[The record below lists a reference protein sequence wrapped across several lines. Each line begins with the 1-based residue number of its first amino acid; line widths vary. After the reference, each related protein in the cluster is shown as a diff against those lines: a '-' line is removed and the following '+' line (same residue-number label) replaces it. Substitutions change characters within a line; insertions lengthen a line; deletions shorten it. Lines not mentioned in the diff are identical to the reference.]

1 MIDDIALRKDRFKR
15 HADFVR
21 YIVRRLALE
30 YTHDGKLISF
40 ERMFFPNNNGIVR
53 TWVMK
58 GHISAER
65 AIELEHATGLP
76 GLVDLIFPKKQA
88 K

>member
-1 MIDDIALRKDRFKR
+1 MIDDIALRKDRFKS

-40 ERMFFPNNNGIVR
+40 ERMFFPKNNGIVR
-53 TWVMK
+53 TWAMK

-65 AIELEHATGLP
+65 AIELERVTGLP
-76 GLVDLIFPKKQA
+76 GLVGLLYPTKK
-88 K
+88 